1 MQKIID
7 NFLDFHSVH
16 RSRRSVSKEEL
27 MNFLKTTKYC
37 LNCEKY
43 LALLLAYDRRLYSC
57 EENRVACRPISS
69 EERERR
75 FEESRRR
82 MRRKRVGSAVL
93 MLN

>member
-1 MQKIID
+1 
-7 NFLDFHSVH
+7 
-16 RSRRSVSKEEL
+16 

-43 LALLLAYDRRLYSC
+43 LSLLLAYNKRLYSC
-57 EENRVACRPISS
+57 EDGRIVCRSISS
-69 EERERR
+69 QERDQREEDTR
-75 FEESRRR
+75 SR